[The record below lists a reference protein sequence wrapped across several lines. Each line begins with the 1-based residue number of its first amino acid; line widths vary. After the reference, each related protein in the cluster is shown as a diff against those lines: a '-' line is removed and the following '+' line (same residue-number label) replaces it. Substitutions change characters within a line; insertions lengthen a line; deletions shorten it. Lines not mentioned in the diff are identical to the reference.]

1 MGICID
7 VAQVRGLIDI
17 FRNLQGEMLS
27 VAVFVAALH
36 FNMWLLTVLY
46 RELQQRTEMLWLCFT
61 QKNWTLPE
69 ISYR

>member
-46 RELQQRTEMLWLCFT
+46 RELQQRTEML
-61 QKNWTLPE
+61 
-69 ISYR
+69 

>member
-1 MGICID
+1 MGMCID

-27 VAVFVAALH
+27 VAVLH

-46 RELQQRTEMLWLCFT
+46 QEAQQRTEIL
-61 QKNWTLPE
+61 
-69 ISYR
+69 

>member
-7 VAQVRGLIDI
+7 MAQVRGLVDI

-27 VAVFVAALH
+27 VAVLY

-46 RELQQRTEMLWLCFT
+46 QEPQQRAEML
-61 QKNWTLPE
+61 
-69 ISYR
+69 